1 MCLLVFIFDGY
12 IQDNDYPQAVGK
24 IFYCTSWSFLYLAF
38 NCDLYKWVF
47 AVHRVKLYGGE
58 ISVAQFRQRQALSY
72 YFYVIVASFLVLVNL
87 VATCYSAF
95 EPTNT
100 RSITLQSLVI
110 FDYGSLSITFLVVGA
125 FLIFYLPYYFGK
137 NFKKQKDCLLKVL
150 PLNLIAISTII
161 VRNALSI

>member
-1 MCLLVFIFDGY
+1 M
-12 IQDNDYPQAVGK
+12 
-24 IFYCTSWSFLYLAF
+24 
-38 NCDLYKWVF
+38 
-47 AVHRVKLYGGE
+47 
-58 ISVAQFRQRQALSY
+58 
-72 YFYVIVASFLVLVNL
+72 LVNL
-87 VATCYSAF
+87 VETCYSAF

-137 NFKKQKDCLLKVL
+137 NFMKQKDCLLKVL

>member
-100 RSITLQSLVI
+100 RSITL
-110 FDYGSLSITFLVVGA
+110 
-125 FLIFYLPYYFGK
+125 
-137 NFKKQKDCLLKVL
+137 
-150 PLNLIAISTII
+150 
-161 VRNALSI
+161 